1 MSISDA
7 PTEHDS
13 PLRPSRRRDRRDVID
28 PAVALAAPD
37 AAALGRFAASPWA
50 ISRRGW
56 RRVAHRALRE
66 MSRDGVPMVAAG
78 CAFYATLAL
87 FPAISMLVAI
97 YGLAFDPVTV
107 EPHLL
112 VLRDLIPSSA
122 YALIDQRVHELVA
135 QPHRTLTL
143 SLAVSVAITAWSS
156 AIGTKSIL
164 SALNLAYEE
173 RERRGFFR
181 RQAVAV
187 AMTLLAILGAVL
199 GLALLLAL
207 PAMLGFL
214 GVTRHVAVL
223 VRFAG
228 TGAVVAFVMAS
239 LSLLYRHGP
248 CRRAARWRWVAPGAV
263 LATLLWL
270 GASALFGFYV
280 GHLSS
285 YDAMYGSLGTVVGV
299 MMWFYV
305 TAYVVLLGAELNAEL
320 ELQTLRDSTAPDS
333 TDGTPR
339 PIGARGAYVADHV
352 ARD

>member
-1 MSISDA
+1 MSIADVPA
-7 PTEHDS
+7 EHDS
-13 PLRPSRRRDRRDVID
+13 PPPRAGRRDVVD
-28 PAVALAAPD
+28 PEVASAAPE

-50 ISRRGW
+50 IPWRGW
-56 RRVAHRALRE
+56 RRVVQRALRE
-66 MSRDGVPMVAAG
+66 MGRDGVPMVAAG

-87 FPAISMLVAI
+87 FPAISMLVSI
-97 YGLAFDPVTV
+97 YGLMFDPVTV
-107 EPHLL
+107 EPHLQ
-112 VLRDLIPSSA
+112 VLRDLIPPDA
-122 YALIDQRVHELVA
+122 YHLIDQRVHELVA
-135 QPHRTLTL
+135 KPQRTLTL
-143 SLAVSVAITAWSS
+143 GLAVSVAITLWSS

-164 SALNLAYEE
+164 SALNLAYGEQ
-173 RERRGFFR
+173 ERRGFFR

-207 PAMLGFL
+207 PEVLRFL
-214 GVTRHVAVL
+214 GVTRHRAVL

-228 TGAVVAFVMAS
+228 GWAVVAFVMAS

-320 ELQTLRDSTAPDS
+320 ELQTGHDS

-339 PIGARGAYVADHV
+339 PSGQRGAYVADHV